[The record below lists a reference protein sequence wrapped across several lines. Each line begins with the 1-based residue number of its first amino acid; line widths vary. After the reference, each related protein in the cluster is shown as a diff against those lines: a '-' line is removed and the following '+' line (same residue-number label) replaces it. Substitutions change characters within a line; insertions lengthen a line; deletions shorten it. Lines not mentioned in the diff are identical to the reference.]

1 MRGPAP
7 RHGTTAGPGHA
18 RRGTLAGST
27 PPPRYEGGRSPIIRR
42 VPKRGFNNR
51 HGRIVKSINV
61 ADLESAFESGATITP
76 ELLRSSGVAKGIWHE
91 LKVLGNGNLSKKL
104 SVSAHRFSKQAR
116 EKIIAAGGSVNEV
129 PGPAALVKG
138 QKKAR
143 DAKQSTSP

>member
-1 MRGPAP
+1 
-7 RHGTTAGPGHA
+7 
-18 RRGTLAGST
+18 
-27 PPPRYEGGRSPIIRR
+27 
-42 VPKRGFNNR
+42 
-51 HGRIVKSINV
+51 
-61 ADLESAFESGATITP
+61 
-76 ELLRSSGVAKGIWHE
+76 
-91 LKVLGNGNLSKKL
+91 L